1 METSNTTDDFHFLI
15 KAHIRYSL
23 RCLRL
28 LPSPYESDDNNRLT
42 FGFFSIGSLS
52 LLGSID
58 RLNQEE
64 KDDYL
69 HWIYER
75 WDSDSGGFTGHPNVD
90 LRIHSNPEE
99 SLNQPHITHTYAALL
114 LLALLSTPQSDN
126 PKPTNPYTALDVPKL
141 LKFVVDCQRPNG
153 SFGPFPTSTEQDVRF
168 VYCATAI
175 LEILN
180 IDPKTVID
188 VQSTGKF
195 PNRINFFC
203 NLITDFQSCIFENQR
218 YDGGYGQ
225 APFLESQGG
234 TTYCVLAALKLL
246 NKLDDSLSSEDAL
259 ETARWLV
266 HRQNEF
272 HDLPDEESDEES
284 NTRQDEINSSNLKT
298 EPVKASEPSGVSSL
312 TQIQPLV
319 AGFQGRPGKIL
330 DACYSFWCT
339 AALSIIQ
346 EHHSLKDINSIP
358 GPLLHDP
365 EANIKFLMLCQ
376 SKQWGGIAR
385 FPEDH
390 PDVYHNYLAL
400 GSISLS
406 YALLSDLENPLVEH
420 HSVLNVPIKTVNWI
434 KKCFP

>member
-1 METSNTTDDFHFLI
+1 MEISNTINNFQFLI
-15 KAHIRYSL
+15 KAQIRYSL

-58 RLNQEE
+58 RLDQQE
-64 KDDYL
+64 KLDYL
-69 HWIYER
+69 EWIHQR
-75 WDSDSGGFTGHPNVD
+75 WDSHSGGFTGHPNVD
-90 LRIHSNPEE
+90 LRIHNNPEE

-114 LLALLSTPQSDN
+114 LLALLSTPQAET
-126 PKPTNPYTALDVPKL
+126 PKPTNPYSALDVPKL
-141 LKFVVDCQRPNG
+141 LKFVVDCQQANG
-153 SFGPFPTSTEQDVRF
+153 SFCPFPSSTEQDVRF
-168 VYCATAI
+168 VFCATAI
-175 LEILN
+175 LAILN
-180 IDPKTVID
+180 VDPRTVID
-188 VQSTGKF
+188 VQSTV
-195 PNRINFFC
+195 
-203 NLITDFQSCIFENQR
+203 DFLTSCRR

-234 TTYCVLAALKLL
+234 TTYCVLAALSLL
-246 NKLDDSLSSEDAL
+246 NRLDSLSSEDAL

-284 NTRQDEINSSNLKT
+284 NSPQDEINSNLNP
-298 EPVKASEPSGVSSL
+298 EPIKPSETPSIPSDSL
-312 TQIQPLV
+312 PKSVPLV
-319 AGFQGRPGKIL
+319 AGFQGRPGKVL

-339 AALSIIQ
+339 AALSIIR
-346 EHHSLKDINSIP
+346 EHPSLKDLNSTS

-385 FPEDH
+385 FPDDH

-406 YALLSDLENPLVEH
+406 YALMNNQENPLLEH
-420 HSVLNVPIKTVNWI
+420 HPALNVPIRTVEWM
-434 KKCFP
+434 KECFPSRA

>member
-1 METSNTTDDFHFLI
+1 MEHSNPTQDFHFSI

-58 RLNQEE
+58 RLDQEE
-64 KDDYL
+64 KDDYIQ
-69 HWIYER
+69 WIYER
-75 WDSDSGGFTGHPNVD
+75 WDSESGGFTGHPNVD

-99 SLNQPHITHTYAALL
+99 SLNQPHITHTYAAIL
-114 LLALLSTPQSDN
+114 LLALLSTPQSEDH
-126 PKPTNPYTALDVPKL
+126 KPINPYTALEVPKL
-141 LKFVVDCQRPNG
+141 LKFVVGCQRSNG
-153 SFGPFPTSTEQDVRF
+153 SFGPFPSSTEQDVRF

-175 LEILN
+175 LSILN
-180 IDPKTVID
+180 QDPRKVID
-188 VQSTGKF
+188 VQST
-195 PNRINFFC
+195 
-203 NLITDFQSCIFENQR
+203 R

-234 TTYCVLAALKLL
+234 TTYCALAALNLL
-246 NKLDDSLSSEDAL
+246 DRLDDSLSSEEAL

-272 HDLPDEESDEES
+272 HDLPDEESDEGS
-284 NTRQDEINSSNLKT
+284 NSLQDEIKPT
-298 EPVKASEPSGVSSL
+298 KDVKVPEASGVSSDSL
-312 TQIQPLV
+312 PQNHEPLV
-319 AGFQGRPGKIL
+319 AGFQGRPGKLL

-339 AALSIIQ
+339 AALSIIR
-346 EHHSLKDINSIP
+346 EHHSLKDDQS
-358 GPLLHDP
+358 GSEALFHDP
-365 EANIKFLMLCQ
+365 EANIRFLMLCQ
-376 SKQWGGIAR
+376 SKQWGGIGR

-406 YALLSDLENPLVEH
+406 YALINNQENPLVAH
-420 HSVLNVPIKTVNWI
+420 HPALNVPIKTVKWM
-434 KKCFP
+434 KECFR